1 MSDVEEDKGN
11 FVSTDA
17 IIDEKQQKSSSSS
30 KKKKKK
36 NKKKKSGK
44 KDAAI
49 RTAIDSI
56 QKNEEDALWIQL
68 NSCGMDDGDVEK
80 LCAALKNNTHVLSLD
95 VSGNV
100 ITDTGIVAL
109 CDCLKEGGATDLI
122 ELNVK
127 NQQMSLED
135 EGIEAL
141 RGMMDVRR
149 VIKVEW
155 LSNRVADHQPE
166 DIRDDEQQQTP
177 DQYSRIVQDLFQVG
191 NGDEEEEMNENQ
203 YMEHAEQLNIE
214 EEVCALWE
222 EISDAMQL
230 YRQKEEVDSVSE
242 TGAGVFHFDAVP
254 ASIGSKLFSL
264 NEFLGAELSSC
275 QLPLL
280 PDTEEGDLQTSL
292 HASLTH
298 MNLIEECLSTEASHH
313 AKKTTISSKSIGSH
327 RAMAAMLAATAL
339 QADCPVIVNAFS
351 KTQILRESVR
361 LALKHPYC
369 STVQSH
375 VVKMARIATSDQ
387 SGSCGLWRQI
397 LDDTDMFRQIIDTI
411 HASIDKVPGKDP
423 LAGFSIEMVHILT
436 RACDDTKDEQW
447 RIQLKETL
455 QNVSGGQEATDALRS
470 ALNTLLHEQEQYL
483 CGPPPEV
490 PAMPG
495 MDPSMQFSG
504 SQILELLQGLKLTQ
518 RHQTNMNL

>member
-17 IIDEKQQKSSSSS
+17 IVDEKQQKSSSSS

-155 LSNRVADHQPE
+155 LSNRVAVSSLRIFVTMSSSKHQ
-166 DIRDDEQQQTP
+166 IK
-177 DQYSRIVQDLFQVG
+177 
-191 NGDEEEEMNENQ
+191 
-203 YMEHAEQLNIE
+203 QLNIE

-230 YRQKEEVDSVSE
+230 YRQKEEEDSVSD
-242 TGAGVFHFDAVP
+242 TGAGV
-254 ASIGSKLFSL
+254 S
-264 NEFLGAELSSC
+264 ELSSC

-292 HASLTH
+292 HATLTH
-298 MNLIEECLSTEASHH
+298 INLIEECLSTEAFHH

-351 KTQILRESVR
+351 TTQILRESLR

-397 LDDTDMFRQIIDTI
+397 LDDTDMFRQ
-411 HASIDKVPGKDP
+411 S
-423 LAGFSIEMVHILT
+423 
-436 RACDDTKDEQW
+436 
-447 RIQLKETL
+447 
-455 QNVSGGQEATDALRS
+455 
-470 ALNTLLHEQEQYL
+470 
-483 CGPPPEV
+483 
-490 PAMPG
+490 
-495 MDPSMQFSG
+495 
-504 SQILELLQGLKLTQ
+504 
-518 RHQTNMNL
+518 